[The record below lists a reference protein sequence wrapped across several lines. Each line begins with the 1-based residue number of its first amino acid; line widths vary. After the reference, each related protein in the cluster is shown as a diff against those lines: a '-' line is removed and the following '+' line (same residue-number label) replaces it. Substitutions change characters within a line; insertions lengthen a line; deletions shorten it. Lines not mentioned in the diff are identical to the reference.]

1 MELIP
6 EGYTK
11 QDIKA
16 REKIIKSFYAQ
27 WISEHPDKKIWNENL
42 GAFINIKYLSIN
54 ETYEK
59 AARNYEST
67 LAVLHLTDILE
78 SAIKV
83 SEKPSKRE
91 VKNQKQF
98 EKMIVM
104 RLGCVKMIVGLQ
116 RSSKEYVQY
125 CVSVPTDPK
134 NKATTKSDGL
144 LWWWRLETAQRP

>member
-6 EGYTK
+6 KGYTK
-11 QDIKA
+11 QDINA

-67 LAVLHLTDILE
+67 IAVLHLTDILE

-83 SEKPSKRE
+83 REKPTKRE

-98 EKMIVM
+98 EKMIIM

-125 CVSVPTDPK
+125 CITVPKDPQK
-134 NKATTKSDGL
+134 QSHHKK
-144 LWWWRLETAQRP
+144 

>member
-6 EGYTK
+6 KGYTK
-11 QDIKA
+11 QDINA

-83 SEKPSKRE
+83 REKPTKRE

-98 EKMIVM
+98 EKMIIM

-125 CVSVPTDPK
+125 CITVPKDPK
-134 NKATTKSDGL
+134 KQSHHKK
-144 LWWWRLETAQRP
+144 